1 MMPCHAVYE
10 AAIVIVFAEFT
21 VHHGDTAVQ
30 QTVFA

>member
-10 AAIVIVFAEFT
+10 IAIVIVFAEFT